1 MRILRTQFLEQ
12 ELVVNILKVFRLP
25 KMNNNEIAKLIGG
38 QFLCRIAFVGEE
50 YPHIA
55 PFQYVFLD
63 GTLYFHF
70 TDYGRK
76 VTLLEKDKGVCVEI
90 EEYEPDL
97 NEFKF
102 VVLKGKLE
110 IVNDSS
116 ERERII
122 ETMAEQGKR
131 MLSENFLTAHGLKK
145 EEGWSAFSSEKPF
158 IIVKLNASRV
168 SGLKS
173 P

>member
-1 MRILRTQFLEQ
+1 
-12 ELVVNILKVFRLP
+12 
-25 KMNNNEIAKLIGG
+25 MNKNEIKSLIGG
-38 QFLCRIAFVGEE
+38 QFLCRIAFIGEE

-55 PFQYVFLD
+55 PFQYAFLD

-76 VTLLEKDKGVCVEI
+76 VNLLEKDKGVCVEI
-90 EEYEPDL
+90 EEYKPDL

-110 IVNDSS
+110 IVSGSS
-116 ERERII
+116 ERERVI

-131 MLSENFLTAHGLKK
+131 MLSENFLTAHGIKK
-145 EEGWSAFSSEKPF
+145 EEGWSAFSSGKPF
-158 IIVKLNASRV
+158 IIVKLNAIKV

-173 P
+173 PCPVKR